1 MKTKSILINTG
12 AACGT
17 YVTEVYSNSGK
28 RLGFIRVVMCDWGP
42 GTGVHTLFIAQEY
55 HNTFKHKLCDT
66 LLEAYNY
73 LGISTKELDASTLPE
88 HSYDERKY

>member
-1 MKTKSILINTG
+1 MKAKSILINTG

-28 RLGFIRVVMCDWGP
+28 KLGFIRVVMCDWGP
-42 GTGVHTLFIAQEY
+42 GTGTHTYFIAQQY
-55 HNTFKHKLCDT
+55 NNRFGHKLCDT
-66 LLEAYNY
+66 LLEAYHY
-73 LGISTKELDASTLPE
+73 LGISTKELDVSDLPE